1 VRVARGPAAWA
12 RRGLLAIVLVGAAVI
27 PGRASSQQAPHC
39 TGLRC
44 TTAGSVLWTH
54 ALPGA
59 WVAEPGVSGTVTSQD
74 PAYAGVGGGVA
85 VVGSGTAV
93 TGYLASTGGWLWHV
107 RLTGIPAGSAIVSV
121 RAFASIVA
129 VGVEPPAG
137 QRGAARD
144 EVILSA
150 ATGRQIRIYS
160 AAAYGGAVQAD
171 ATRTVVVG
179 SSAVVAYTNAT
190 GRVLWQRP
198 IGSGAPAWRVA
209 GQYLY
214 IASRGGRNAG
224 ASVPARASVP
234 AVLRISLLTG
244 AEQTVR
250 PRSGTFAG
258 TLSGV
263 VDVSQPGVR
272 QPQSIML
279 FSSASGVTAYG
290 LDGQPSW
297 PHKDSGVLELAD
309 PELGVVY
316 AADGSS
322 LVGIDVLTGTVLS
335 SAAISMAASLYSVS
349 GGVALGLDQNALGEA
364 WGYSLSARRVV
375 WTSTAV
381 PWPHFFVDLSGL
393 GGSASPASDIALL
406 ATCAQ
411 VGTATTASEAPPCIR
426 PQLAAVLITAR

>member
-1 VRVARGPAAWA
+1 
-12 RRGLLAIVLVGAAVI
+12 LLAIVLVGAAVI

-44 TTAGSVLWTH
+44 TSAGSVLWTH

-59 WVAEPGVSGTVTSQD
+59 WVAEPGVSGTVTGQD

-107 RLTGIPAGSAIVSV
+107 RLTGIPAGSVIVSV

-150 ATGRQIRIYS
+150 ATGRQVRIYS

-179 SSAVVAYTNAT
+179 SSAVVAYANAT

-214 IASRGGRNAG
+214 IASRGGRNA
-224 ASVPARASVP
+224 RASVP

-244 AEQTVR
+244 AEQSVR

-263 VDVSQPGVR
+263 IDVAQPGVR
-272 QPQSIML
+272 QPQSILL
-279 FSSASGVTAYG
+279 FSSASGITAYG
-290 LDGQPSW
+290 LDGQPIW
-297 PHKDSGVLELAD
+297 PKDSAVLDSAVLELAD
-309 PELGVVY
+309 PGLGVVY

-411 VGTATTASEAPPCIR
+411 VGTATTTSEAPPCIR